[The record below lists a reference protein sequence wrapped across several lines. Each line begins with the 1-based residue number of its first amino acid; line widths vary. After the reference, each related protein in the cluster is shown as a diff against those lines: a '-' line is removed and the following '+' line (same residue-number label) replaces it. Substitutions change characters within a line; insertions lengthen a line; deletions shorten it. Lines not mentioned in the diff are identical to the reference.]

1 MKQINLFGSLYA
13 PKDDEKKYS
22 TKIEIPNY
30 EPSKNKPHILELYD
44 KSKTDRLMREI
55 ENSNLSKEE
64 KTFLMYGA
72 QRHIVFNY
80 EKIADY
86 YAHATP
92 EMQHLMERSALVI
105 IDFEKAVQYGY
116 VKLCDEIRTQYL
128 EEYVATD
135 NYKETDNGE

>member
-30 EPSKNKPHILELYD
+30 EPSKSKPHILELYD

-64 KTFLMYGA
+64 KTFLMNGA
-72 QRHIVFNY
+72 QRHVVFNY

-105 IDFEKAVQYGY
+105 IDFEKAP
-116 VKLCDEIRTQYL
+116 KTAPRRP
-128 EEYVATD
+128 EYSRRAAKDLNMVP
-135 NYKETDNGE
+135 E